1 MDKEELLKKI
11 MELPK
16 IETNKPISA
25 MNCINIDD
33 LINAV
38 DRFDKVPTYDELLR
52 ENKQLQKKLKCTIGI
67 VEHNKIISE
76 KNKEI
81 YELKEQVKKQKE
93 VIDKIFSRITLLK
106 MEDITIETSKCLD
119 ELLKILK
126 EVSE

>member
-106 MEDITIETSKCLD
+106 MEDITIETSKVLD
-119 ELLKILK
+119 ELYDILK